1 MKILLDHC
9 VPQPLKNLLTGHEVS
24 HAYELGWQELRNGDL
39 LAKAEQDYQP
49 LITSDKNIAHQ
60 QMGSGKK
67 LAILVLWT
75 NNWPELRIQSARIVA
90 ELDNLIPGT
99 WQQMD

>member
-9 VPQPLKNLLTGHEVS
+9 VPQPLKNLLTSHEVS
-24 HAYELGWQELRNGDL
+24 LAYELGWQELRNGDL
-39 LAKAEQDYQP
+39 LAKAEQAFQL

-60 QMGSGKK
+60 QMWSGKK
-67 LAILVLWT
+67 LAILALWT

-99 WQQMD
+99 WHQMD

>member
-9 VPQPLKNLLTGHEVS
+9 VPQPLKNLLTSHAVS

-39 LAKAEQDYQP
+39 LEKAEQSFQV

-60 QMGSGKK
+60 RTWSGKK
-67 LAILVLWT
+67 LAVLVLWT
-75 NNWPELRIQSARIVA
+75 NNWPELRIQSVRIVV

-99 WQQMD
+99 WHQMD

>member
-39 LAKAEQDYQP
+39 LAKAEQAFQL

-60 QMGSGKK
+60 QMWSGK
-67 LAILVLWT
+67 
-75 NNWPELRIQSARIVA
+75 NWSFWFFGRTTGPNFEFNPLGS
-90 ELDNLIPGT
+90 
-99 WQQMD
+99 

>member
-9 VPQPLKNLLTGHEVS
+9 VPQPLKNLLTS

-39 LAKAEQDYQP
+39 LEKAEQSFQV

-60 QMGSGKK
+60 RTWSGKK
-67 LAILVLWT
+67 LAVLVLWT
-75 NNWPELRIQSARIVA
+75 NNWPELRIQSARIVV

-99 WQQMD
+99 WHQMD